1 MLKLKICWVTSRL
14 CLKCYVGHYVNV
26 SNIFCYLILITLN
39 EVCWYK
45 LYVHHFKRI
54 ILFYLRIFS
63 YTICLLHHWQ
73 NFHSSFNFS
82 LIINQMVDS
91 NVCKFLD
98 VILHCLLN
106 VFFAIKVIFSAIIF
120 SCFTFF
126 KSLHILIMTLIY
138 CCHSWCT
145 HYNDKKNLS
154 QINVKNA
161 KFTSIPLVH
170 ITIIIHET
178 VYVPN
183 QIGKM
188 ISSQFLL

>member
-63 YTICLLHHWQ
+63 YTIYLLHHWQ
-73 NFHSSFNFS
+73 NIHSSLNFS
-82 LIINQMVDS
+82 LIIIQMVDS

-106 VFFAIKVIFSAIIF
+106 VFFAIKVIFSPIIF
-120 SCFTFF
+120 SCFTYF
-126 KSLHILIMTLIY
+126 KSLHILIMTQIY
-138 CCHSWCT
+138 PTLKSPRR
-145 HYNDKKNLS
+145 L
-154 QINVKNA
+154 
-161 KFTSIPLVH
+161 LVFF
-170 ITIIIHET
+170 
-178 VYVPN
+178 
-183 QIGKM
+183 G
-188 ISSQFLL
+188 

>member
-106 VFFAIKVIFSAIIF
+106 VFFAIKVIFSAKIF
-120 SCFTFF
+120 SCFSFF
-126 KSLHILIMTLIY
+126 KSLHILIMTHIHRELLTRVYNIFMHNSMWRNIKVDWSKHYETLI
-138 CCHSWCT
+138 S
-145 HYNDKKNLS
+145 N
-154 QINVKNA
+154 IV
-161 KFTSIPLVH
+161 
-170 ITIIIHET
+170 
-178 VYVPN
+178 
-183 QIGKM
+183 
-188 ISSQFLL
+188 

>member
-120 SCFTFF
+120 SCFTVF
-126 KSLHILIMTLIY
+126 KSLHILIMTHIHRELLTRVYNIFMHNSMWRNIKVDWSKHYETLI
-138 CCHSWCT
+138 S
-145 HYNDKKNLS
+145 N
-154 QINVKNA
+154 IV
-161 KFTSIPLVH
+161 
-170 ITIIIHET
+170 
-178 VYVPN
+178 
-183 QIGKM
+183 
-188 ISSQFLL
+188 